1 MVYLNCK
8 MSWNTIYRPTTLDE
22 VAGQEKAKKIV
33 KNLLTGGELH
43 SLIFYGPSGTG
54 KTTIANIIAKE
65 SGLKLFKLNGTSFS
79 TSDFKDILQE
89 QETLGKPVLLYL
101 DEIQYLTQKQ
111 QQLFLGPI
119 EDGQII
125 LLAATADSPWHKIYK
140 AILSRCT
147 IVEFTSLQINDIV
160 LRLKQILFYIKPTS
174 IFEDKALERIAQI
187 SDGDL
192 RNAVNIL
199 ELTYNQYKEEASIT
213 SDMVNELQPS
223 TQPIG
228 FDGVDTHYDM
238 LGCLQKSIRGSDVDA
253 SIFYLAKML
262 NNGMLLDV
270 VRRLQVIASEDIGL
284 ASPIAPA
291 IVRACCESALD
302 LGLPEASL
310 PLGHAVALLANSP
323 KSNSSHVAYAKAL
336 EDVQAGKGILLPL
349 HLQAPIFKGYKYPHD
364 YKNNWIN
371 QQYLPED
378 IKDTKYYI
386 PGNNKQEQTL
396 AGYWKKIKGE

>member
-1 MVYLNCK
+1 
-8 MSWNTIYRPTTLDE
+8 MSWNTIYRPTDFEE

-33 KNLLTGGELH
+33 KNLLASERLH

-54 KTTIANIIAKE
+54 KTTIANIIAKK
-65 SGLKLFKLNGTSFS
+65 SGLKLFRLNGTNFS
-79 TSDFKDILQE
+79 TSDFKNILQE
-89 QETLGKPVLLYL
+89 QESLGKPILVYL

-140 AILSRCT
+140 AVLSRCT
-147 IVEFTSLQINDIV
+147 IVEFTPLEPKQIV
-160 LRLKQILFYIKPTS
+160 SRLKQILDYVKS
-174 IFEDKALERIAQI
+174 ADIFNESALDRIAQL
-187 SDGDL
+187 SGGDL

-199 ELTYNQYKEEASIT
+199 ELTYEQYKDETIIT
-213 SDMVNELQPS
+213 VDMVNELQPS

-284 ASPIAPA
+284 ANPIAPA

-336 EDVQAGKGILLPL
+336 EDVQAGKGISLPL

-378 IKDTKYYI
+378 IKDAKYYV

-396 AGYWKKIKGE
+396 NEYWKKIKGESS